1 MNFTVFNQR
10 PLPEVREFNELK
22 NIARHLS
29 STERVAKQIEGLFV
43 EMMFKSMRSASLNS
57 GLIENEASKMFI
69 SLHDQQIAQEVAING
84 QLGFADLILSQLADD
99 PTSPEERRL
108 SDKPSHSF
116 IFDSARISQRAAIQ
130 PINVP
135 PKSDSPGSIV
145 ENFISRMLLPAIEVG
160 RKSGIPHQLIMAQA
174 ALESGWGG
182 KEILTAEGKPSHNI
196 FAIKSTPAWTGDTTE
211 ITTTEYINGQP
222 QKFTATF
229 RVYSSYTEA
238 FNDYMELLIH
248 NPRYRNVLY
257 ASSPEKAAKALQS
270 TGYASDPHYAEK
282 LISIINKIKNNAA
295 QITNTYKKDIF

>member
-1 MNFTVFNQR
+1 MKFNMSNQH
-10 PLPEVREFNELK
+10 PLPEAREFNKLK
-22 NIARHLS
+22 NTAKHLS

-57 GLIENEASKMFI
+57 GLIENDASKMFT

-84 QLGFADLILSQLADD
+84 QLGFADLILSQLEDD
-99 PTSPEERRL
+99 PTSPEERGL

-116 IFDSARISQRAAIQ
+116 IFDTTRIAQRAAIQ
-130 PINVP
+130 PINIP
-135 PKSDSPGSIV
+135 SKSDSPGSIV
-145 ENFISRMLLPAIEVG
+145 ERFISRMLLPAIEVA
-160 RKSGIPHQLIMAQA
+160 RKSGIPHQLIIAQA

-182 KEILTAEGKPSHNI
+182 KEILTTEGKPSHNI

-238 FNDYMELLIH
+238 FNDYMDLLMH
-248 NPRYRNVLY
+248 NPRYRNVLH

-270 TGYASDPHYAEK
+270 TGYASDPSYAEK
-282 LISIINKIKNNAA
+282 LISIINKIKNNAS
-295 QITNTYKKDIF
+295 QITNAYKKDVF

>member
-1 MNFTVFNQR
+1 MNFNMSNQR
-10 PLPEVREFNELK
+10 SLPEVREVNTLK
-22 NIARHLS
+22 NTARHLS
-29 STERVAKQIEGLFV
+29 PTERVAKQIEGLFV
-43 EMMFKSMRSASLNS
+43 EMMFKSMRSASLDS
-57 GLIENEASKMFI
+57 SLIENEASKMFT
-69 SLHDQQIAQEVAING
+69 SLHDQQIAQEIAING
-84 QLGFADLILSQLADD
+84 QLGFADLILSQLDDD
-99 PTSPEERRL
+99 PIKSEEKSL

-116 IFDSARISQRAAIQ
+116 IFDSTRIAQRAAIQ
-130 PINVP
+130 SMSIPS
-135 PKSDSPGSIV
+135 KSANPGSIV
-145 ENFISRMLLPAIEVG
+145 ERFISRMLLPAIEAG

-222 QKFTATF
+222 KKFTATF

-248 NPRYRNVLY
+248 NPRYRNVLH

-270 TGYASDPHYAEK
+270 TGYASDPRYAEK
-282 LISIINKIKNNAA
+282 LISIIDKIKNNAS
-295 QITNTYKKDIF
+295 QITNVYKKGVL